1 MKRPAIQRA
10 IEYFRANKGVL
21 KTSEALR
28 LGIHPETLYRM
39 RDEGVIEQLS
49 RGVYR
54 LADLPPLDNVD
65 LVTVALAIPHG
76 VICLISAL
84 AFHGLTTQIPHRVDV
99 ACKRGTKRPVLEYPP
114 LRLFWYSM
122 TSFECSIE
130 QHELDGVKV
139 QIYSPE
145 KTIVDCFKYRNRVGL
160 DVAIEALKTY
170 WNERRGS
177 VDRLMECAA
186 ACRMTK
192 IIRPYIES
200 VIHE

>member
-1 MKRPAIQRA
+1 MKRSAVQRA

-21 KTSEALR
+21 RTSEALR

-39 RDEGVIEQLS
+39 RDEGLVEQLS

-84 AFHGLTTQIPHRVDV
+84 AFHGLTTQIPHQVDV
-99 ACKRGTKRPVLEYPP
+99 ACKRGKKRPVLQYPP
-114 LRLFWYSM
+114 VRLFWYSM
-122 TSFECSIE
+122 TSFECGIE
-130 QHELDGVKV
+130 QHELDGVKL

>member
-1 MKRPAIQRA
+1 MKLSAVQRA
-10 IEYFRANKGVL
+10 VEHFRGNKGVL
-21 KTSEALR
+21 KTSEALS
-28 LGIHPETLYRM
+28 LGIHPGTLYRM
-39 RDEGVIEQLS
+39 RDEGLLEELA

-54 LADLPPLDNVD
+54 LTDYPPLDNMD

-84 AFHGLTTQIPHRVDV
+84 SFHGLTTQIPHRIDV
-99 ACKRGTKRPVLEYPP
+99 ACKRGTKRPALQYPP
-114 LRLFWYSM
+114 LRLFWYSI
-122 TSFECSIE
+122 TSFECGIE
-130 QHELDGVKV
+130 QHDLDGVKV
-139 QIYSPE
+139 QIYSAE
-145 KTIVDCFKYRNRVGL
+145 KTIVDCFKYRNRIGL

-192 IIRPYIES
+192 VMRPYIEGI
-200 VIHE
+200 IHE

>member
-1 MKRPAIQRA
+1 MKRSAVQRA
-10 IEYFRANKGVL
+10 VECFRGNKGVL
-21 KTSEALR
+21 RTSGALR
-28 LGIHPETLYRM
+28 FGIHPETLYRM
-39 RDEGVIEQLS
+39 RNEGIIEQLS

-65 LVTVALAIPHG
+65 LVTVALTIPHG

-84 AFHGLTTQIPHRVDV
+84 TFHGLTTQIPHQIDI
-99 ACKRGTKRPVLEYPP
+99 ACKRGTKQPVLQDPP
-114 LRLFWYSM
+114 VRLFWCSM
-122 TSFECSIE
+122 TSFECGIE

-145 KTIVDCFKYRNRVGL
+145 KAIVDCFKYRNRVGL

-177 VDRLMECAA
+177 VDRLMECAV

>member
-1 MKRPAIQRA
+1 MKRPAVQQA
-10 IEYFRANKGVL
+10 IECFRDNRGIL
-21 KTSEALR
+21 KTAEALR
-28 LGIHPETLYRM
+28 LGIHPGTLYRM
-39 RDEGVIEQLS
+39 RDEGLIEQLS

-54 LADLPPLDNVD
+54 LAELPPLDNVD

-84 AFHGLTTQIPHRVDV
+84 AFHRLTTQIPRQVDV
-99 ACKRGTKRPVLEYPP
+99 ACKRGAKRPILQYPP
-114 LRLFWYSM
+114 LRLFWYSAA
-122 TSFECSIE
+122 SFECGIE
-130 QHELDGVKV
+130 RHELDSVQV

-145 KTIVDCFKYRNRVGL
+145 KTIVDCFKYRKRIGL
-160 DVAIEALKTY
+160 DVVIEALKTY

-177 VDRLMECAA
+177 VDQLMEFAA
-186 ACRMTK
+186 VCRMTK